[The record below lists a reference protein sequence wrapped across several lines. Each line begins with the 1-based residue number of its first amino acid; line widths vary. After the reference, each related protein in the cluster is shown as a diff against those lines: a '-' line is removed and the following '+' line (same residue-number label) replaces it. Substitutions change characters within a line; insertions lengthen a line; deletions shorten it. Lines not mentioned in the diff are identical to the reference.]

1 MFSCFCFLFC
11 VFVFCFAF
19 LFFFRLL
26 FFLSFHFVLL
36 FSACDACDQRG
47 SVCDT
52 QKACVFGEQKACVWG
67 ATNRLCLYIVQTFLE
82 IHKIY
87 RKLLKYGNKLAAVK
101 PWTWLPP
108 GKPGSCGLS
117 PSFHHLPWSHTP
129 SILSPVAIFIF
140 RSAKKKLTQE
150 WGSSFDQEPGS
161 AEESLLSSPSSFS
174 AICSKSPPQSHAT
187 TSAQSFP
194 LPPHQPLLP
203 TPSQRIPPASAP
215 SSLRALHDVRTLTEL
230 RRRGALQP
238 PTLPL
243 PFSKKKLTTLFKE
256 EATCVKDIRG
266 ANPHQL
272 TCP

>member
-1 MFSCFCFLFC
+1 MEANLQPLNHEPGYHRGNREVVVYHLPSITFLDPIPHPSSHP
-11 VFVFCFAF
+11 
-19 LFFFRLL
+19 LP
-26 FFLSFHFVLL
+26 SL
-36 FSACDACDQRG
+36 FSAQ
-47 SVCDT
+47 
-52 QKACVFGEQKACVWG
+52 
-67 ATNRLCLYIVQTFLE
+67 
-82 IHKIY
+82 
-87 RKLLKYGNKLAAVK
+87 
-101 PWTWLPP
+101 P
-108 GKPGSCGLS
+108 
-117 PSFHHLPWSHTP
+117 
-129 SILSPVAIFIF
+129 
-140 RSAKKKLTQE
+140 KKKLTQE

-187 TSAQSFP
+187 TSARSFP

-230 RRRGALQP
+230 GRRGALQP

-243 PFSKKKLTTLFKE
+243 PLSKKKLTTLFKE

>member
-1 MFSCFCFLFC
+1 MNL
-11 VFVFCFAF
+11 A
-19 LFFFRLL
+19 
-26 FFLSFHFVLL
+26 
-36 FSACDACDQRG
+36 
-47 SVCDT
+47 T
-52 QKACVFGEQKACVWG
+52 TGETGKLWF
-67 ATNRLCLYIVQTFLE
+67 ITFLPPPSLIPYP
-82 IHKIY
+82 IHPLTRCHLY
-87 RKLLKYGNKLAAVK
+87 F
-101 PWTWLPP
+101 P
-108 GKPGSCGLS
+108 LS
-117 PSFHHLPWSHTP
+117 Q
-129 SILSPVAIFIF
+129 
-140 RSAKKKLTQE
+140 KKKLTQE

-187 TSAQSFP
+187 TSARSFP

-238 PTLPL
+238 PSLPL
-243 PFSKKKLTTLFKE
+243 PFSKKKLTTPFKE